1 MIFLGILILALT
13 LFAFLHFIA
22 DGILAPSEQMLVRL
36 KLLHATEEAEE
47 LLERS
52 SGPNRQHAL
61 RVRSSYQN
69 LINDMPRFNLWTF
82 AAFKH
87 KFDTDERFRKE
98 AIARV
103 QEFDSCGDEELIEMR
118 RRVVRYGDKILL
130 WNTIGWGIYIVPVAV
145 CMAAFSKIQNGIKA
159 IITLPPSKLDEIQRN
174 FA

>member
-1 MIFLGILILALT
+1 MTFLGILILALT

-36 KLLHATEEAEE
+36 KLLRASAEAEE

-61 RVRSSYQN
+61 RVRASYHN

-87 KFDTDERFRKE
+87 KFDTDSKFREE
-98 AIARV
+98 AISRV
-103 QEFDSCGDEELIEMR
+103 RQFDSCGEKELIEMR
-118 RRVVRYGDKILL
+118 RKVVRYGDKILL
-130 WNTIGWGIYIVPVAV
+130 WNAIGWSIYVVPVAICGMV
-145 CMAAFSKIQNGIKA
+145 FSKIQNGIKA
-159 IITLPPSKLDEIQRN
+159 IITLPPSKLDEIEKN
-174 FA
+174 FT